1 MNNIMEID
9 LSKRLEIKI
18 NNKNPVGLEDLFFS
32 SLAFNHQF
40 QKFVESEL
48 LMVNAVAKEARVY
61 WIHICTAWRL
71 TLA

>member
-9 LSKRLEIKI
+9 FSKRLEIKI
-18 NNKNPVGLEDLFFS
+18 NNKNPVGLEDLFLS

-48 LMVNAVAKEARVY
+48 LY
-61 WIHICTAWRL
+61 G
-71 TLA
+71 

>member
-18 NNKNPVGLEDLFFS
+18 NNKNLVGLENLFLS

-40 QKFVESEL
+40 
-48 LMVNAVAKEARVY
+48 
-61 WIHICTAWRL
+61 
-71 TLA
+71 